1 MLKNEKITATDKTE
15 AWKKANEI
23 FPYDYI
29 RDDEA
34 SANAGY
40 DVYRATAEGKFY
52 YYINDL
58 NDRLEVCM
66 DAKTVNIWIEPERW
80 YTADEVKAIITA
92 AYKELGE
99 IRKIKD
105 AISPEM
111 KRTEI
116 GECIDNLLRGRHN
129 EIWNTLEKFGL

>member
-1 MLKNEKITATDKTE
+1 MKKQNEKITATDKTE
-15 AWKKANEI
+15 AWNKAHEI
-23 FPYDYI
+23 FPYDYL

-66 DAKTVNIWIEPERW
+66 DGKTLNIWIEPER
-80 YTADEVKAIITA
+80 YTMDEIRAFIKERKNKLEVAQSIDEVLFNFRDT
-92 AYKELGE
+92 ELGARLRE
-99 IRKIKD
+99 IVANSIRNT
-105 AISPEM
+105 
-111 KRTEI
+111 KRE
-116 GECIDNLLRGRHN
+116 LAAL
-129 EIWNTLEKFGL
+129 GL